1 MPGALAYP
9 ERMRGGWLTEG
20 SREVDEG
27 SNAIGSLGGALTMRG
42 ALAGRR
48 AMTARICDE
57 E

>member
-9 ERMRGGWLTEG
+9 ERMRGGWLTVG

-27 SNAIGSLGGALTMRG
+27 SNAIGSIGGALTMRG